1 MKTKTKLL
9 VDFCKSGLTTYTIYG
24 LVCAHNEG
32 TCSYTMKEIQAIIK
46 GKIVDCKTSLKDMK
60 LLLNDEQ
67 GILEVYEDG
76 ENLTYSVQENEIF
89 ELAEMND
96 ESLLL
101 NPVFQLNK

>member
-32 TCSYTMKEIQAIIK
+32 TCSYTMKEIRAIIK
-46 GKIVDCKTSLKDMK
+46 GKIVDSSANLKDMK